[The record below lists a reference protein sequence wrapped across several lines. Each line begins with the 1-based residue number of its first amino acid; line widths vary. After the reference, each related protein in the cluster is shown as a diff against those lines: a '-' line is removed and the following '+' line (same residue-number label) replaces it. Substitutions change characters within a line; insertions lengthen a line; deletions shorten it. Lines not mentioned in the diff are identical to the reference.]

1 MDREI
6 VTNLQQHKEEEEE
19 ESDQEQEDAI
29 SLCDLSTD
37 HYQEDSDNYDNGGN
51 LEEDN
56 FEFSFSDPSIVTN
69 QNGAGLVNCDD
80 SDINAINFCGKII
93 GYNNNNNNN
102 SSNNNKAK
110 NDKQQGE
117 AVDTTRVEN
126 QTRRLKKSASSQ
138 SQQATGSYRCRS
150 SSKSNS
156 SRYKH
161 KVLIGLAKIPTE
173 MDLSDIKKRQ
183 SKMRKPTT
191 TTTTSP
197 VPQVTAASVELAASG
212 GENGSAVGGGG
223 SGSERRRNNN
233 RWSLIRSLTCGTRF
247 ANVFAKTAFGCF
259 SFSVLRVAD

>member
-1 MDREI
+1 M
-6 VTNLQQHKEEEEE
+6 TNLQQRKEEEEE

-56 FEFSFSDPSIVTN
+56 FEFSFSNPSIVTN

-80 SDINAINFCGKII
+80 NNINAINFCGKII
-93 GYNNNNNNN
+93 GYNNNNNN
-102 SSNNNKAK
+102 SSNNNNAK
-110 NDKQQGE
+110 NYKQQGE

-191 TTTTSP
+191 TTSP

-212 GENGSAVGGGG
+212 GDNGSAVGGG
-223 SGSERRRNNN
+223 GSERRRNNN
-233 RWSLIRSLTCGTRF
+233 RWSLVRSLTCGTRF